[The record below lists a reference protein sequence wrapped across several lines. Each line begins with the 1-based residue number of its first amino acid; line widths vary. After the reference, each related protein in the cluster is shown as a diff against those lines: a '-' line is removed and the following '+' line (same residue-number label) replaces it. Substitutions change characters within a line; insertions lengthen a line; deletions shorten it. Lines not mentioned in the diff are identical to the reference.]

1 MRLQNKVAIITG
13 SANGNGIGLATARKF
28 AAEGA
33 VVIICD
39 INAEQVE
46 HAVQAAQAAGGRAEG
61 YVVDVTDRRTV
72 DAMVADVQAR
82 HGRIDVLIN
91 NAGITRDARLTKMT
105 EAQFDAVI
113 NVNLKGV
120 FNCTQA
126 VAGIMLAQ
134 GSGSIVNT
142 SSVAGTYDNYGQG
155 NYAAAKDGIIGMSKT
170 WARELGPANVRVNV
184 VVPGAVATHILDTIP
199 DDVLEMIRQASWLK
213 RVGQPEEIAA
223 VYAFLASD
231 ESSYVNGATIEV
243 SGGISL

>member
-1 MRLQNKVAIITG
+1 MRMQNKVAVITG
-13 SANGNGIGLATARKF
+13 AANGIGLATAVKF

-33 VVIICD
+33 VAVICD
-39 INAEQVE
+39 LDANQVGL
-46 HAVQAAQAAGGRAEG
+46 AVEKVQAAGGRAEG
-61 YVVDVTDRRTV
+61 YIVDVTDRATV
-72 DAMVADVQAR
+72 DAMVGQVMSR
-82 HGRIDVLIN
+82 HGRIDVLVN
-91 NAGITRDARLTKMT
+91 NAGITKDSRLTKMT

-134 GSGSIVNT
+134 GGGAIVNT
-142 SSVAGTYDNYGQG
+142 SSVAGTYGNFGQG
-155 NYAAAKDGIIGMSKT
+155 NYAASKAGVIGMTKT
-170 WARELGPANVRVNV
+170 WARELGPGNVRVNAV
-184 VVPGAVATHILDTIP
+184 IPGAVATHILDTIP
-199 DDVLEMIRQASWLK
+199 EDVLAMIRQASWLK
-213 RVGQPEEIAA
+213 RIGKPEEIAA